1 MTHIN
6 FLGILN
12 YKGDSDCLNLTGKKA
27 QKKGDN

>member
-6 FLGILN
+6 FLKILN

-27 QKKGDN
+27 

>member
-1 MTHIN
+1 MTHTN

-27 QKKGDN
+27 